1 MIHFLSLLMLTAC
14 EAPSD
19 ATMHQIG
26 VSVTPDAQTT
36 NDAFISLIDAATDSL
51 VVALPQGHDELISLA
66 LIEAANAGVSVEVIA
81 DVDNSDEPV
90 FSALDDADIEVTYG
104 DHGIGY
110 FDFALNEDLSWQSAQ
125 VQMTHAFVIADHV
138 SAAVAT
144 NAGSKDDT
152 AGQVLFS
159 VQGEDLIDDLW
170 IEYNQISGG
179 TDAAE
184 LTYYSGASKSIA
196 DYRWIYPMHT
206 GATLEVWFG
215 PQERLVKRIIDATY
229 GARSNIYVMTNDFT
243 DAGLA
248 IALQAKAATG
258 FNVKV
263 VVGEAFGSSST
274 ALSDILKFDTP
285 DVSKRRTMA
294 GDQPTI
300 VLVDTE
306 TGRDGRMH
314 TTRAFVLSHDIYS
327 ATRIFDTA
335 GATTGDNCSLCVTTD
350 QYIDGSLWVI
360 NDYGTSSEEI
370 ATLSATF
377 DAHFQAGGAL

>member
-1 MIHFLSLLMLTAC
+1 MMQILSLLLLTGC

-26 VSVTPDAQTT
+26 VSITPDAQAT
-36 NDAFISLIDAATDSL
+36 NEAFVALIDDATDSL
-51 VVALPQGHDELISLA
+51 VVALPQGHDELLSMA
-66 LIEAANAGVSVEVIA
+66 LIEAANAGVSVKVIA
-81 DVDNSDEPV
+81 DVDNGDEPV
-90 FSALDDADIEVTYG
+90 FAALNDANIPVTYG

-144 NAGSKDDT
+144 NAGAQDDT
-152 AGQVLFS
+152 ANQVLFS

-170 IEYNQISGG
+170 IEHNQISGG

-184 LTYYSGASKSIA
+184 LTYYAGASKSIA
-196 DYRWIYPMHT
+196 DYRWIYTMHT
-206 GATLEVWFG
+206 NATLQDRFG
-215 PQERLVKRIIDATY
+215 PQARLVKRIIDATY

-248 IALQAKAATG
+248 TALQAKAATG

-263 VVGEAFGSSST
+263 VVGEAFGSSSA
-274 ALSDILKFDTP
+274 ALSDILKFETP
-285 DVSKRRTMA
+285 DVTKRQAIA
-294 GDQPTI
+294 GDQPTV

-306 TGRDGRMH
+306 VGRDGRMH

-327 ATRIFDTA
+327 ATRVFDTP
-335 GATTGDNCSLCVTTD
+335 GATTGDDCSLCVTTD
-350 QYIDGSLWVI
+350 QYIDG
-360 NDYGTSSEEI
+360 
-370 ATLSATF
+370 
-377 DAHFQAGGAL
+377 